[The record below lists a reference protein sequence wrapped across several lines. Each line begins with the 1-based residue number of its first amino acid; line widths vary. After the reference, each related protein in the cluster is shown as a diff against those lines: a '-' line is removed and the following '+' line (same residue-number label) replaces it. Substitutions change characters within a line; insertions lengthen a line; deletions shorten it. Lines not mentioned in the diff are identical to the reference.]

1 MTGEGDRRMVLHGS
15 AVTHHLDWVEQHRH
29 LVALPRGHAHHQGE
43 LGNAADALLGALVVE
58 HTLGTPCRRAQHA
71 AVAEQRM
78 QRALPL
84 ANSCEMPE
92 GCAWVRSS
100 LALSWFTSSNGEAMR
115 LALYSSRQRRNLS
128 MEPLVGAFVSGVSV
142 FDIEL
147 TSPLPCDSLRIL
159 RSC

>member
-78 QRALPL
+78 QR
-84 ANSCEMPE
+84 
-92 GCAWVRSS
+92 G
-100 LALSWFTSSNGEAMR
+100 TSAGEQ
-115 LALYSSRQRRNLS
+115 L
-128 MEPLVGAFVSGVSV
+128 
-142 FDIEL
+142 
-147 TSPLPCDSLRIL
+147 
-159 RSC
+159 